1 LPRHL
6 TFNLQYAGKRTA
18 FDTLADKSTDADCC
32 LAQARPRTIPLL
44 AAPAPARIV

>member
-6 TFNLQYAGKRTA
+6 TFDLRLAEKRTA
-18 FDTLADKSTDADCC
+18 FDTLADKSTGADCC

-44 AAPAPARIV
+44 AASAPARIM